1 MVTPRPQL
9 PSSSS
14 PALKAESGIGWYWE
28 RSCVSDG
35 AGVLAAICRMKRHER
50 LEIGGTKA
58 ELDRLSGGRKLQQ
71 DRLTVRGHAA
81 LDELDRRKIDAVLL
95 HDR

>member
-1 MVTPRPQL
+1 M
-9 PSSSS
+9 
-14 PALKAESGIGWYWE
+14 
-28 RSCVSDG
+28 SDG

-71 DRLTVRGHAA
+71 DRLTVRGHAT

-95 HDR
+95 HDRDAAFLRVPLPLYSSEYCVL